1 MNALQITYLNDIDGG
16 NKEYIFLTTLVRQ
29 ISVSICTHVTLSSI
43 SVTNLTIVN
52 PSPAQE
58 YG

>member
-16 NKEYIFLTTLVRQ
+16 NKEYIFLTTLVRK
-29 ISVSICTHVTLSSI
+29 ISFSICTHVTLSSI
-43 SVTNLTIVN
+43 SVNYLTIVN
-52 PSPAQE
+52 PSHAQE